1 MGGDEFLV
9 LCEGISKEELQERV
23 EAMKVDMCK
32 SDARMALGF
41 VWRRDGKEDMDNLIA
56 EADRRMYA
64 DKMEWYRKRTG
75 ILLEKER

>member
-1 MGGDEFLV
+1 
-9 LCEGISKEELQERV
+9 
-23 EAMKVDMCK
+23 MKVDMCK